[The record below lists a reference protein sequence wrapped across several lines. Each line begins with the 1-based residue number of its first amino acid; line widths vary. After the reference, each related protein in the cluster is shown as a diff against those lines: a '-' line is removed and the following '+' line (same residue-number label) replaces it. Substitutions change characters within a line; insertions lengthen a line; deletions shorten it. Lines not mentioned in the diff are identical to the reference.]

1 MRKGGPL
8 LVDVFLKRFADG
20 DVELHLATAARDVP
34 KHPDIFVHRNVTAY
48 STAWKELYA
57 NADVFAVPTYS
68 EPFGIAFVEAMAA
81 GLPVIGTDVCAGREI
96 TAVGETGY
104 LIQRGNGRELGRYL
118 EELLSR
124 EDLRKRLGDNGAERA
139 RRLFD
144 AEKNMEALAG
154 VFREASSVNPHT
166 RSAGAAASAS
176 P

>member
-81 GLPVIGTDVCAGREI
+81 GLPVIGT
-96 TAVGETGY
+96 
-104 LIQRGNGRELGRYL
+104 
-118 EELLSR
+118 
-124 EDLRKRLGDNGAERA
+124 RLGDNGAERA